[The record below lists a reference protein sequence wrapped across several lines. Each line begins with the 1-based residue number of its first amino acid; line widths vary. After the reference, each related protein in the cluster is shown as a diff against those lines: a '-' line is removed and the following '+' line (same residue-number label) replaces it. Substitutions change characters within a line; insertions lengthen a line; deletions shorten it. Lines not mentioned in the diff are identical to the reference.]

1 LGKVDDLSFSG
12 ADGDPVQMFLVY
24 PPLFDAAGRWPLVQL
39 IHGGPHGIFGDAW
52 HWRWNVHCF
61 AAPGQIVALVNF
73 HGSSSFGQAFTA
85 SIEGTWGDQ
94 PYRDIEA
101 ATDHL
106 IGLGFID
113 EAHMAVAGGS
123 YGGYLAAYITAQ
135 TDRYACAVAHAA
147 VTNLAGMYASDL
159 TEGRRRAFGAEIW
172 EDRAKVERFSP
183 STHAAGYGT
192 PTLIIHGERDYR
204 VPLTQGLEL
213 YGVLTAKGISA
224 RLVYYPEEN
233 HWILSPQS
241 SLHWYGEVLG
251 WLNLYLR

>member
-1 LGKVDDLSFSG
+1 
-12 ADGDPVQMFLVY
+12 
-24 PPLFDAAGRWPLVQL
+24 
-39 IHGGPHGIFGDAW
+39 
-52 HWRWNVHCF
+52 
-61 AAPGQIVALVNF
+61 
-73 HGSSSFGQAFTA
+73 
-85 SIEGTWGDQ
+85 
-94 PYRDIEA
+94 
-101 ATDHL
+101 
-106 IGLGFID
+106 
-113 EAHMAVAGGS
+113 
-123 YGGYLAAYITAQ
+123 
-135 TDRYACAVAHAA
+135 
-147 VTNLAGMYASDL
+147 MYASDL